1 MEKYQVVI
9 IGGGPAGLSAGIYT
23 SRAFLSTLI
32 LESTGTGG
40 QAATTDIIENYPG
53 YPDGI
58 KGPDLMSNM
67 EKQAKHFGSKIEF
80 GQVAEIKNAGAKE
93 KIIVLEDGT
102 NIQCDAIIIAAG
114 AKPNELE
121 VPGEKKY
128 RGRGVSYCATC
139 DGAFFK
145 NKDVAVVGGGNAA
158 LEEAIFLTKFT
169 NKVYLIHRRDEFRGG
184 KILQERI
191 LKQPKITIVL
201 NSIVKEIAGNNQ
213 VEKIKIE
220 NVQTKGISFIDCS
233 GIFIYAGHKPNTDLL
248 KKIVQTDEKG
258 YIITDDEMKTDIP
271 GIFAAGDIRKKFLR
285 QVVTAVG
292 DGATAAMA
300 VEKYLSEIS

>member
-1 MEKYQVVI
+1 MDKYQVVI
-9 IGGGPAGLSAGIYT
+9 IGAGPAGLSAGIYT

-32 LESTGTGG
+32 LESTAPGG

-53 YPDGI
+53 FHDGI
-58 KGPDLMSNM
+58 RGLDLMNNM
-67 EKQAKHFGSKIEF
+67 EKQAKHFGAKIEF
-80 GQVAEIKNAGAKE
+80 GQVAEIRNADAGE
-93 KIIVLEDGT
+93 KTIILDDGT
-102 NIQCDAIIIAAG
+102 TIQCNAIIIAAG
-114 AKPNELE
+114 AKPNELD
-121 VPGEKKY
+121 VPGERKF

-158 LEEAIFLTKFT
+158 LEEAVFLTKFT

-184 KILQERI
+184 KILQERV
-191 LKQPKITIVL
+191 LKQPKITTVL
-201 NSIVKEIAGNNQ
+201 NSIVKEIIGNNQ

-220 NVQTKGISFIDCS
+220 NVKTKEISFLACS

-248 KKIVQTDEKG
+248 KNIVRTDENG
-258 YIITDDEMKTDIP
+258 YIITDEDMRTDVP

-300 VEKYLSEIS
+300 AEKYVS